1 MLLNWILYVVIMG
14 IMTVC
19 ASVFTER
26 FFVVLIVFGL
36 MVPFVSLFVVLLYRK
51 RFLAALHADT
61 EVCRSGEEFRY
72 HVSITNHGRIACGNA
87 TVEVTNEDLLFR
99 ESEAMEANTAIAGHS
114 KSRCDMAMPVSHCG
128 RLQLTLRDVRLYG
141 PFGLFYTHAKIE
153 NAVTVFDVYPDDVEM
168 TVSPAK
174 ENPFAYIAEEEYSAT
189 RPGDDPSELFGVRE
203 YRPGDKQNRIH
214 WNLTA
219 ARDELIVKELG
230 LPVDTATVF
239 LVDCCELPHRNGERM
254 YDALMMTLSAVARAM
269 IAKRRIFYLAW
280 LRQSDSLG
288 TRSGKEK
295 GADASVSGS
304 TGAWRNRIE
313 SEEDFLF
320 ALTQIFEIQPTG
332 KTESVTVQYANRFAK
347 ERYRNILYV
356 TTDLTQTAAEGLARM
371 RFDSH
376 VTVYEIVPG
385 DNPGKI
391 YLRKDGIRVQPV
403 RIGHVREDLNREDAE

>member
-1 MLLNWILYVVIMG
+1 MLLNWLIYIITMIVLAISA
-14 IMTVC
+14 T
-19 ASVFTER
+19 VFTER
-26 FFVVLIVFGL
+26 VFVVLLVFGL
-36 MVPFVSLFVVLLYRK
+36 MIPLVSLFVMLLLRN
-51 RFLAALHADT
+51 RLVAALHADT
-61 EVCRSGEEFRY
+61 DSCRSQEDFRF
-72 HVSITNHGRIACGNA
+72 HVSITNHGHMPCGNISV
-87 TVEVTNEDLLFR
+87 TVSKEDALFR
-99 ESEAMEANTAIAGHS
+99 DSETIRKNTAIAGKS
-114 KSRCDMAMPVSHCG
+114 KTRCDMAMYVSHCG
-128 RLQLTLRDVRLYG
+128 RLQLTLRSVRLFA
-141 PFGLFYTHAKIE
+141 PFGLFSTCAKID

-168 TVSPAK
+168 TLSPAR
-174 ENPFAYIAEEEYSAT
+174 ENPFAYIAEEEYSTT

-203 YRPGDKQNRIH
+203 YQPGDKQNRIH

-230 LPVDTATVF
+230 LPVDTATVL

-320 ALTQIFEIQPTG
+320 ALTQIFEIRPTG

-356 TTDLTQTAAEGLARM
+356 TTDLTQTAAEGLAQM